1 MKTTHYL
8 VIGTVAASALAGTL
22 VYASQYGERD
32 RAAIPE
38 RVLTPISLSQA
49 IAIAERHAE
58 GPAVGGELEQSDGR
72 PVYEVDVA
80 TGGRVIEVK
89 VDAGNGSVIGVKTD
103 HADDGGDGEKRAR
116 G

>member
-1 MKTTHYL
+1 MKTTHYF

-22 VYASQYGERD
+22 VYASQFGERD
-32 RAAIPE
+32 HVALPE
-38 RVLTPISLSQA
+38 RGLTPISLSQA

-58 GPAVGGELEQSDGR
+58 GPAVGGELEHSNDR
-72 PVYEVDVA
+72 SFYEVGVA
-80 TGGRVIEVK
+80 ANGRVIEVK

-103 HADDGGDGEKRAR
+103 HSDADSDEERSDR